1 MVHEEMAHRILLEK
15 MGVEN
20 YSPKFL
26 KVVQPAGLNK
36 ETNQKG
42 KRYLFLKSFCITH
55 HVAGRPEVLDAYMY
69 FSAHP
74 RDASFEPQQHIVHL
88 RTLTDELAHTCSKN
102 RSLFKLFIHHY
113 IIFHC
118 ERRSLVV

>member
-1 MVHEEMAHRILLEK
+1 MVHEAMVHRILLEK

-42 KRYLFLKSFCITH
+42 KRLLH
-55 HVAGRPEVLDAYMY
+55 GPPNVLNFWAT
-69 FSAHP
+69 P
-74 RDASFEPQQHIVHL
+74 PQL
-88 RTLTDELAHTCSKN
+88 RNPLYCANE
-102 RSLFKLFIHHY
+102 
-113 IIFHC
+113 
-118 ERRSLVV
+118 